1 MTYQRVVRT
10 MAKNEEPNEEMR
22 ELIEESMSISLLNQ
36 LGALNRDRANE
47 TLISKWLFL
56 LMLARSL
63 SG

>member
-1 MTYQRVVRT
+1 

-22 ELIEESMSISLLNQ
+22 ELIEESMSIPLLNQ